1 MKDFARIAAASPL
14 VKPADPARNA
24 AEIAKLM
31 GEAAAA
37 GADAAVFPEL
47 SVTGCTCGDLFFRA
61 DLLAEAET
69 GLASL
74 VAESGRCGHVLF
86 VVGLPV
92 RCRGRLFDCAAVF
105 AAGRLLGVVPKS
117 YPGDGPCGA
126 RWFAAAKDAPV
137 REIDLAGF
145 RVPFGPDLLF
155 RSGDAVFGVAVG
167 DDFAAPSAPSAPL
180 ALCGA
185 NVILNPCAPAEIAGG
200 AARRRAM
207 SACQSERLACAL
219 ASAAA
224 GAGESTTD
232 YVFGGQTIV
241 VENGEILAEGE
252 RLRREATLVFSDV
265 DTGFLEFERSHRAEF
280 RNCEDV
286 SVREV
291 DAPAPA
297 PGVREGRPL
306 VRKFDPHPFAPA
318 DPAALAAY
326 CAETVA
332 LQASALATRLAAA
345 KCRDAVIGVSGGL
358 DSALA
363 LIVSVEAFALLGLDK
378 AGIHAYTMP
387 GFGTT
392 SRTKG
397 NAGRLCEG
405 LGIEMGVADIT
416 ATVRSH
422 FADLGRDESVRDVTY
437 ENAQARARTFFL
449 MDRANEIGALVV
461 GTGDLSEE
469 ALGWCTYN
477 GDHMSMYGVNAGV
490 PKTLIRDIARWY
502 AVEKCSAEA
511 KEALLDI
518 LDTPVSP
525 ELLPATAGGE
535 IAQKTEDKVGP
546 YELHDFFLY
555 HFAKRGADGCKI
567 RALALAAFGGAYGEA
582 EVDKW
587 LGTFMR
593 RFRTQQFKR
602 SCSPDGP
609 QVGPV
614 SLSPRG
620 GWTMPSDLG

>member
-1 MKDFARIAAASPL
+1 
-14 VKPADPARNA
+14 
-24 AEIAKLM
+24 
-31 GEAAAA
+31 
-37 GADAAVFPEL
+37 
-47 SVTGCTCGDLFFRA
+47 
-61 DLLAEAET
+61 
-69 GLASL
+69 
-74 VAESGRCGHVLF
+74 
-86 VVGLPV
+86 
-92 RCRGRLFDCAAVF
+92 
-105 AAGRLLGVVPKS
+105 
-117 YPGDGPCGA
+117 
-126 RWFAAAKDAPV
+126 
-137 REIDLAGF
+137 
-145 RVPFGPDLLF
+145 
-155 RSGDAVFGVAVG
+155 
-167 DDFAAPSAPSAPL
+167 
-180 ALCGA
+180 
-185 NVILNPCAPAEIAGG
+185 
-200 AARRRAM
+200 
-207 SACQSERLACAL
+207 
-219 ASAAA
+219 
-224 GAGESTTD
+224 
-232 YVFGGQTIV
+232 
-241 VENGEILAEGE
+241 
-252 RLRREATLVFSDV
+252 
-265 DTGFLEFERSHRAEF
+265 
-280 RNCEDV
+280 
-286 SVREV
+286 
-291 DAPAPA
+291 
-297 PGVREGRPL
+297 
-306 VRKFDPHPFAPA
+306 
-318 DPAALAAY
+318 
-326 CAETVA
+326 
-332 LQASALATRLAAA
+332 
-345 KCRDAVIGVSGGL
+345 
-358 DSALA
+358 
-363 LIVSVEAFALLGLDK
+363 
-378 AGIHAYTMP
+378 MP

-555 HFAKRGADGCKI
+555 HFAKRGADGGKI
-567 RALALAAFGGAYGEA
+567 RALALATFGGAYGEA